1 MVTTAEF
8 IDPIA
13 LAAVSSLGLRARL
26 VVEGLFAG
34 LHKSPFKGFSV
45 EFSEYRSYQPG
56 DDIRLV
62 DWRAYARSDRYYVRE
77 FEAETNLRFYICV
90 DASASM
96 AFPAGGAVTKFGY
109 AATCAAALAYLT
121 LAQRDAVALATF
133 ARGLRVFI
141 PPRSQRQH
149 FQNVVR
155 VLEGTSPEGRT
166 DLYTTLAALA
176 ERAPRRGL
184 FGIFTD
190 LWDARPQVLEGLRAL
205 RAEKHEVILFHIL
218 DPGEE
223 RFPFERPATFW
234 DMESGDSLELDAP
247 RFRVAYGSAL
257 AALKHDYRLALGS
270 DEIDYVP
277 IVTDTPPAWA
287 LVSYLARRRR
297 MY

>member
-8 IDPIA
+8 IDPVA

-26 VVEGLFAG
+26 VVEGLYAG

-77 FEAETNLRFYICV
+77 FEAETNLRFYVCV

-96 AFPAGGAVTKFGY
+96 AFPAGGVVTKFGY

-133 ARGLRVFI
+133 ARGLRAYV

-149 FQNVVR
+149 FQNIVR
-155 VLEGTSPEGRT
+155 VLERTSPEGKT
-166 DLYTTLAALA
+166 DLYATLAALA

-184 FGIFTD
+184 FAVFTD
-190 LWDARPQVLEGLRAL
+190 LWDTRPQVLEGLRAL

-234 DMESGDSLELDAP
+234 DLESGDTLELDAP
-247 RFRVAYGSAL
+247 RFRAAYGLAL
-257 AALKHDYRLALGS
+257 AAFKRDYRLALGS

-277 IVTDTPPAWA
+277 VVTDTPPAWA

>member
-1 MVTTAEF
+1 MVTTADF
-8 IDPIA
+8 IDPLA

-56 DDIRLV
+56 DDIKLV
-62 DWRAYARSDRYYVRE
+62 DWRTYARSDRYYVRE
-77 FEAETNLRFYICV
+77 FEAETNLRFYVCV

-96 AFPAGGAVTKFGY
+96 GYPVSGVITKLGY

-133 ARGLRVFI
+133 ADGLRAFV

-149 FQNVVR
+149 FQNIVR
-155 VLEGTSPEGRT
+155 VLENTAPDGAT
-166 DLYTTLAALA
+166 DLYSTLAALA

-184 FGIFTD
+184 FAVFTD

-205 RAEKHEVILFHIL
+205 RAEKHEVILFHVL

-223 RFPFERPATFW
+223 RFPFDRPAVFR
-234 DMESGDSLELDAP
+234 DLESGEALELDAP
-247 RFRVAYGSAL
+247 RFRAAYGSAL
-257 AALKHDYRLALGS
+257 AGLKRDYRMALGS